1 MFFIV
6 IEVILIERT
15 AVFKTVKAVII
26 EVFINF
32 IYFLCCIANE
42 NLSHVGNRGLCGG
55 ELC

>member
-26 EVFINF
+26 GVFTNF